1 MPLNSNSFAKTGELL
16 AVGNSNAHNESG
28 PDSYDVWT
36 HTGSGVAENGSEFL
50 QDPCGTMT
58 EHLNGRLAQL
68 GALAPGQWHSTS
80 FGDAKDAVVAN
91 AEGVSDAFN
100 QLLEADNALEGFA
113 AAFGTLTALEQMLS
127 AGLSTIPFPALPAV
141 RIMDNAIGLPHA
153 HMHPPNLTP
162 PNPAPVPL
170 PCAGPVIPI
179 PLISGAGSVLINN
192 MPAARC
198 GDLGL
203 SVWCGG
209 YFPMYEI
216 FLGSSSVWME
226 GSRSARLAVDIT
238 MHCIFSAP
246 TPTTDLPVGPPMG
259 ATATS
264 SFNVIVGGV
273 PMPSLTGMAMGK
285 AFGAVFKGFAKVAGL
300 AKSIGKVGVEVAE
313 VLSKSADDLAREAA
327 EAASKAAKKAA
338 TEAAERA
345 GKAAKDAA
353 VDWAKNSVKNAAK
366 SAAKDKLKE
375 AAFKSIK
382 KMEDWMDESAKVG
395 DDAAKNSDELVEE
408 TAENAGK
415 ADEAGDAA
423 DNAGN
428 ATEEAGG
435 GADEAAD
442 AIDEA
447 GDTADEAAGAGDEA
461 GDAADETAE
470 AGDEAGDAVDET
482 AEAGDEAGDAADDAA
497 NDAADDAADDAPD
510 DTPED
515 RGDGDDGEQV
525 LIVTLD
531 GYVL

>member
-1 MPLNSNSFAKTGELL
+1 MPLSQKAFEKSGELL
-16 AVGNSNAHNESG
+16 AVGNASAHSESG
-28 PDSYDVWT
+28 PDTYDVWT
-36 HTGSGVAENGSEFL
+36 HTGSGMAENGSDFL
-50 QDPCGTMT
+50 SDPCGTMT
-58 EHLNGRLAQL
+58 DHINGRLAQL
-68 GALAPGQWHSTS
+68 GALSPDQWHSTS
-80 FGDAKDAVVAN
+80 IGDAKDAVVAN

-226 GSRSARLAVDIT
+226 GARSARLAVDIT

-285 AFGAVFKGFAKVAGL
+285 AFGAMFKGFAKVAGL
-300 AKSIGKVGVEVAE
+300 AKSIGKVGLEVAE
-313 VLSKSADDLAREAA
+313 VLSKSADEILEEAA
-327 EAASKAAKKAA
+327 EAAAKAAKQAA
-338 TEAAERA
+338 TEAAEKA
-345 GKAAKDAA
+345 AKAAKDAA
-353 VDWAKNSVKNAAK
+353 VDAAKNAAK
-366 SAAKDKLKE
+366 NAAKD
-375 AAFKSIK
+375 
-382 KMEDWMDESAKVG
+382 
-395 DDAAKNSDELVEE
+395 AAKSAGRNAAKKLLKIDDLFDSGAKGADNAAGKTAKPAEEIAEE
-408 TAENAGK
+408 TGENAGK
-415 ADEAGDAA
+415 TDDFAEEAADAADGAGDAA
-423 DNAGN
+423 DEAAGPADEAGN
-428 ATEEAGG
+428 AA
-435 GADEAAD
+435 
-442 AIDEA
+442 DEA
-447 GDTADEAAGAGDEA
+447 GDTADEAAENGEDA
-461 GDAADETAE
+461 GDAADEADN
-470 AGDEAGDAVDET
+470 AG
-482 AEAGDEAGDAADDAA
+482 
-497 NDAADDAADDAPD
+497 DDAP
-510 DTPED
+510 EN
-515 RGDGDDGEQV
+515 RNEGEDGDEV
-525 LIVTLD
+525 LVVTPD